1 MAVTQ
6 LPDGRWHVDVT
17 VSSGPAG
24 RSRRRATC
32 ATRAEAVAV
41 ERRLLARRAAH
52 GRAPLPDM
60 RLAEFVEAVFAPEKS
75 RRLREGTMRGYDR
88 DLRLYVL
95 PALGWM
101 PLGEVSHMDV
111 QRMLDGCPTGK
122 AARNARATLS
132 TVLGMARDIGLV
144 DANVASGRYSYPA
157 DGPRAHGGGEVLQT
171 FAECRALLDMVR
183 SDSAGGQLDRLLTLG
198 LLCGLRPGEARG
210 LDWERVDLDRAELQ
224 VVQTYVEP
232 VRGPGVLCPPKTERS
247 RRTVPLPA
255 AAVDAMASWTR
266 SGAACDLFGADAVPV
281 AANRRGGRVTP
292 RGATMALARWV
303 AAHPDAPRVTFESC
317 RHSYA
322 TSCISAGV
330 EVSVLSRMLGHRD
343 VSTTY
348 NRYIRPGLQAMRAA
362 ASTVDD
368 AFNS

>member
-1 MAVTQ
+1 MTLRQ
-6 LPDGRWHVDVT
+6 LADGRWRVDVT
-17 VSSGPAG
+17 TSYGPE
-24 RSRRRATC
+24 RRRRRATC
-32 ATRAEAVAV
+32 ATRADAEAA
-41 ERRLLARRAAH
+41 ERRFMAQRPVRH

-132 TVLGMARDIGLV
+132 TVLGMARDLALV

-183 SDSAGGQLDRLLTLG
+183 SDSAGGPLDRLLTLG

-266 SGAACDLFGADAVPV
+266 CGAACDLFGADAVPV

-330 EVSVLSRMLGHRD
+330 EVSVLSKMLGHRD

-348 NRYIRPGLQAMRAA
+348 NRYVRPGVQAMRAA
-362 ASTVDD
+362 AATVDD
-368 AFNS
+368 ALNS